1 MIILSL
7 IFLAF
12 IGINIIS
19 SSIKAKIIDEY
30 MNDIEKDLLQDDSQN
45 YTNHDQ
51 SLLLIERKKSL

>member
-19 SSIKAKIIDEY
+19 NSIRVKRVDAY
-30 MNDIEKDLLQDDSQN
+30 MDDIEKELSEELK
-45 YTNHDQ
+45 
-51 SLLLIERKKSL
+51 IRK